1 MDKSRRKFLGALG
14 LLPGA
19 LLAKVSKEQIA
30 RAEELAGVHFD
41 DGQRELMAEVLD
53 ESAGQL
59 AKLHEVRLDNSV
71 SPALVFD
78 PLPPGAEIPKAR
90 PKRARQ
96 KRAAPALPSSEEEI
110 AFLPAARLGELIK
123 ARKIS
128 SLELTRLYLRR
139 LDNADKKLA
148 CVVTLTEDRALAQA
162 KKADAELARGKIRG
176 PLHGV
181 PWGAKDLLAVKGYPT
196 TWGAGPFRS
205 QVIDEDAVVVRRL
218 DEAGAVLVAKLT
230 LGELAMGDHWFGGVT
245 RNPWNF
251 EEGSSGS
258 SAGPAAATAAGLVGF
273 SIGSETLGSI
283 SSPATRC
290 GVTGLRP
297 TFGRIPRTGA
307 MALSWSMDKLGPLC
321 RTAEDCALVLDAVRG
336 PDGRDASVR
345 EAPFSFDPQLDV
357 RSLKIGYLHKA
368 FAEPYLPAEGEKP
381 AQHESKEF
389 DDATLV
395 VLDRMGVKLENV
407 ELPDI
412 PWTALRPILVAE
424 AAAAFDELTR
434 SGRDREL
441 VQQGKDNWPN
451 IFRAARFI
459 PAVDY
464 INANRVRAVAIQ
476 RWSEMMKGLDAL
488 VTPTR
493 APGQLLGCNLTGAPA
508 VILPNGFQESETRID
523 DAGPSPKHR
532 VPVSLTFIGA
542 HFGEDRMLSVAH
554 AYQRAT
560 KFHLEHPT

>member
-53 ESAGQL
+53 ESGGQL

-459 PAVDY
+459 AAVDY
-464 INANRVRAVAIQ
+464 INANR
-476 RWSEMMKGLDAL
+476 
-488 VTPTR
+488 
-493 APGQLLGCNLTGAPA
+493 
-508 VILPNGFQESETRID
+508 
-523 DAGPSPKHR
+523 
-532 VPVSLTFIGA
+532 
-542 HFGEDRMLSVAH
+542 
-554 AYQRAT
+554 
-560 KFHLEHPT
+560 

>member
-53 ESAGQL
+53 ESGGQL

-148 CVVTLTEDRALAQA
+148 CVVTLTENRALAQA
-162 KKADAELARGKIRG
+162 KKSDAELARGKIRG

-283 SSPATRC
+283 SSPATR
-290 GVTGLRP
+290 
-297 TFGRIPRTGA
+297 
-307 MALSWSMDKLGPLC
+307 
-321 RTAEDCALVLDAVRG
+321 
-336 PDGRDASVR
+336 
-345 EAPFSFDPQLDV
+345 
-357 RSLKIGYLHKA
+357 
-368 FAEPYLPAEGEKP
+368 
-381 AQHESKEF
+381 
-389 DDATLV
+389 
-395 VLDRMGVKLENV
+395 
-407 ELPDI
+407 
-412 PWTALRPILVAE
+412 
-424 AAAAFDELTR
+424 
-434 SGRDREL
+434 
-441 VQQGKDNWPN
+441 
-451 IFRAARFI
+451 
-459 PAVDY
+459 
-464 INANRVRAVAIQ
+464 
-476 RWSEMMKGLDAL
+476 SEE
-488 VTPTR
+488 R
-493 APGQLLGCNLTGAPA
+493 
-508 VILPNGFQESETRID
+508 
-523 DAGPSPKHR
+523 
-532 VPVSLTFIGA
+532 
-542 HFGEDRMLSVAH
+542 
-554 AYQRAT
+554 
-560 KFHLEHPT
+560 

>member
-53 ESAGQL
+53 ESGGQL

-139 LDNADKKLA
+139 LD
-148 CVVTLTEDRALAQA
+148 
-162 KKADAELARGKIRG
+162 KADAELARGKIRG

-283 SSPATRC
+283 SSPATR
-290 GVTGLRP
+290 
-297 TFGRIPRTGA
+297 
-307 MALSWSMDKLGPLC
+307 
-321 RTAEDCALVLDAVRG
+321 
-336 PDGRDASVR
+336 
-345 EAPFSFDPQLDV
+345 
-357 RSLKIGYLHKA
+357 
-368 FAEPYLPAEGEKP
+368 
-381 AQHESKEF
+381 
-389 DDATLV
+389 
-395 VLDRMGVKLENV
+395 
-407 ELPDI
+407 
-412 PWTALRPILVAE
+412 
-424 AAAAFDELTR
+424 
-434 SGRDREL
+434 
-441 VQQGKDNWPN
+441 
-451 IFRAARFI
+451 
-459 PAVDY
+459 
-464 INANRVRAVAIQ
+464 
-476 RWSEMMKGLDAL
+476 SE
-488 VTPTR
+488 
-493 APGQLLGCNLTGAPA
+493 
-508 VILPNGFQESETRID
+508 
-523 DAGPSPKHR
+523 
-532 VPVSLTFIGA
+532 
-542 HFGEDRMLSVAH
+542 
-554 AYQRAT
+554 
-560 KFHLEHPT
+560 EH

>member
-1 MDKSRRKFLGALG
+1 MDESRRRFLALFPG
-14 LLPGA
+14 L

-30 RAEELAGVHFD
+30 RSEDLAGVRFD
-41 DGQRELMAEVLD
+41 EAQREMMTELLD

-59 AKLHEVRLDNSV
+59 AKLHEVKIDNSV
-71 SPALVFD
+71 APALVFD
-78 PLPPGAEIPKAR
+78 PLPPGAELPPAR
-90 PKRARQ
+90 PRRTRRKQ
-96 KRAAPALPSSEEEI
+96 PTPALPSSEEEI

-128 SLELTRLYLRR
+128 SLELTRLYLKR
-139 LDNADKKLA
+139 LEAADKKLA
-148 CVVTLTEDRALAQA
+148 CVVTLTGDRALAQA
-162 KKADAELARGKIRG
+162 KKADEELARGKVRG

-196 TWGAGPFRS
+196 TWGAGPYRS
-205 QVIDEDAVVVRRL
+205 QVIEEDAAVVRRL
-218 DEAGAVLVAKLT
+218 DEAGAVLLAKLT
-230 LGELAMGDHWFGGVT
+230 LGELAMGDHWFGGIT

-321 RTAEDCALVLDAVRG
+321 RTAEDCALVLDAVKG

-357 RSLKIGYLHKA
+357 RTLKIGYLRKG
-368 FAEPYLPAEGEKP
+368 FEEPFIPAQGEKP
-381 AQHESKEF
+381 AQHEWKDF
-389 DDATLV
+389 DDAALGE
-395 VLDRMGVKLENV
+395 LDRMGVKLQPV
-407 ELPDI
+407 DLPDI
-412 PWTALRPILVAE
+412 PWASLRPILVAE

-451 IFRAARFI
+451 IFRAAHFI
-459 PAVDY
+459 TAVDY
-464 INANRVRAVAIQ
+464 INANRVRAIAIQ
-476 RWSEMMKGLDAL
+476 KWSEMMKGLDVL

-508 VILPNGFQESETRID
+508 VILPNGFQERETRTE
-523 DAGPSPKHR
+523 DAGTTGPKHR

-542 HFGEDRMLSVAH
+542 HFGEDRMLSFAH
-554 AYQRAT
+554 AWQQAT
-560 KFHLEHPT
+560 KFHLERPS

>member
-1 MDKSRRKFLGALG
+1 
-14 LLPGA
+14 
-19 LLAKVSKEQIA
+19 
-30 RAEELAGVHFD
+30 
-41 DGQRELMAEVLD
+41 
-53 ESAGQL
+53 
-59 AKLHEVRLDNSV
+59 
-71 SPALVFD
+71 
-78 PLPPGAEIPKAR
+78 
-90 PKRARQ
+90 
-96 KRAAPALPSSEEEI
+96 
-110 AFLPAARLGELIK
+110 
-123 ARKIS
+123 
-128 SLELTRLYLRR
+128 
-139 LDNADKKLA
+139 
-148 CVVTLTEDRALAQA
+148 
-162 KKADAELARGKIRG
+162 
-176 PLHGV
+176 
-181 PWGAKDLLAVKGYPT
+181 
-196 TWGAGPFRS
+196 
-205 QVIDEDAVVVRRL
+205 
-218 DEAGAVLVAKLT
+218 
-230 LGELAMGDHWFGGVT
+230 
-245 RNPWNF
+245 
-251 EEGSSGS
+251 
-258 SAGPAAATAAGLVGF
+258 
-273 SIGSETLGSI
+273 
-283 SSPATRC
+283 
-290 GVTGLRP
+290 
-297 TFGRIPRTGA
+297 

-357 RSLKIGYLHKA
+357 RSLKVGYLHKA
-368 FAEPYLPAEGEKP
+368 FAEPYLPAQGEKP

-476 RWSEMMKGLDAL
+476 KWSEMMKGLDAL

-493 APGQLLGCNLTGAPA
+493 APGQLLACNLTGAPA
-508 VILPNGFQESETRID
+508 VILPNGFYESETRID

-532 VPVSLTFIGA
+532 VPVSLTLIGA